1 MKKFPSPEDYELAI
15 DTPALIKSSKLA
27 AGYVEKSNDIVIRYV
42 GGFCIVF
49 PFYTPNGKKAVRCWY
64 ADVDN
69 IQKRTKIIADEL
81 IKANLPYFVSF
92 EYESNGLATNVGV
105 QPIVIMD
112 WVEALEI
119 KEYVGKH
126 KSNPQVLR
134 KLAENFLQ
142 MTNDLHKHN
151 FSHGDL
157 QHGNILVKNDGSIVL
172 VDYDSMFVPGLEN
185 YPEDIKGLPAYQHP
199 KRHAQKNMTPKAD
212 YFSELIIYTAIKAI
226 EHYPDL
232 WDELHVKEAD
242 TSFIFSAEDIKSMGT
257 ADIFRRLSANSELKV
272 CCDAIAKA
280 SCASSIESL
289 LPLSEAIVPQH
300 QRISDKWKRV
310 PPRQQVEFVPDTSS
324 IRSKWNKK

>member
-27 AGYVEKSNDIVIRYV
+27 SGHVEKINDVVIRYV

-49 PFYTPNGKKAVRCWY
+49 PFYTSSGKKAVRCWY

-69 IQKRTKIIADEL
+69 VQKRTKIIADEL
-81 IKANLPYFVSF
+81 AKAGLPYFVSF
-92 EYESNGLATNVGV
+92 EYENNGVATNEGV

-119 KEYVGKH
+119 KDYVDKH
-126 KSNPQVLR
+126 RSNPQVLR
-134 KLAENFLQ
+134 KLADNFMQ
-142 MTNDLHKHN
+142 MTNDLHEHN

-185 YPEDIKGLPAYQHP
+185 FPEDIKGLPAYQHP
-199 KRHAQKNMTPKAD
+199 KRGAQKKMTPKAD

-226 EHYPDL
+226 EHFPNL
-232 WDELHVKEAD
+232 WDELHVKNAD
-242 TSFIFSAEDIKSMGT
+242 TSFLFSVEDIKSNGT
-257 ADIFRRLSANSELKV
+257 SEIFHRLSSNPELKI
-272 CCDAIAKA
+272 CCDAIIKA
-280 SCASSIESL
+280 SKASSIESL
-289 LPLSEAIVPQH
+289 LPLSEAIVPHH
-300 QRISDKWKRV
+300 QRISKKWERI
-310 PPRQQVEFVPDTSS
+310 PPQQKEEFVPDTSS

>member
-15 DTPALIKSSKLA
+15 DTPALIKSSKLSS
-27 AGYVEKSNDIVIRYV
+27 GHVEKINDIVIRYV

-49 PFYTPNGKKAVRCWY
+49 PFYTPSGKKAVRCWH

-69 IQKRTKIIADEL
+69 VQNRSKIIADEL
-81 IKANLPYFVSF
+81 AKANLPYFVGF
-92 EYESNGLATNVGV
+92 EYESNGLATNEGI

-112 WVEALEI
+112 WVEAQEI
-119 KEYVGKH
+119 KDYIEKH
-126 KSNPQVLR
+126 LSNPQALR
-134 KLAENFLQ
+134 KLADNFMQ
-142 MTNDLHKHN
+142 MTNDLHRHN
-151 FSHGDL
+151 LSHGDL

-199 KRHAQKNMTPKAD
+199 KRGAQKLMTPKAD

-226 EHYPDL
+226 EHYPNL
-232 WDELHVKEAD
+232 WDELHVRKAD
-242 TSFIFSAEDIKSMGT
+242 TSFIFSAEDIRSMG
-257 ADIFRRLSANSELKV
+257 ASDIFRRLSANSELKV
-272 CCDAIAKA
+272 CCEAIAKA
-280 SCASSIESL
+280 SKASSIDSL

-300 QRISDKWKRV
+300 QRISDKWKKV
-310 PPRQQVEFVPDTSS
+310 PVQQKEEFVPDTSN